1 MKTYGVQVVGK
12 LLAQSDMKIYE
23 KTILIVTLITI
34 AIFVIAS
41 INSSRKTNDQ
51 ILYEL
56 STEDNLTRRKLMY
69 IRLENK
75 IINDQDIID
84 CFEKLESHE
93 QKAILLN
100 YAISEKKVSSFKM
113 LSLINLGEMSEF

>member
-100 YAISEKKVSSFKM
+100 YAISEKKSV
-113 LSLINLGEMSEF
+113 